1 MLNILTKF
9 SGINIKYA
17 QQNPEGRERRA
28 SGTLFEPHDINC
40 MHIHTYV
47 HELMYVCIVC
57 MFMCVC
63 MHICTYMHELM
74 YVCLHVCMYA
84 HTYVHYLQQCVVTVL
99 TPCKR
104 NLSNDN
110 PTCTC
115 SKHTSVCMYVDSSK
129 VYWYIR
135 TYVHTCVTQRVCVHM
150 LYDRT

>member
-40 MHIHTYV
+40 MHIR
-47 HELMYVCIVC
+47 
-57 MFMCVC
+57 
-63 MHICTYMHELM
+63 TYMHELM